1 MRIDR
6 SEILIDKLPNGQIK
20 DEVLSYVSI
29 VKNIIE
35 QLKNPEDSDCFR
47 INGTPINTGKAKRYT
62 HNNGVQPI
70 KNIFKKMLL
79 NSELSWTR

>member
-6 SEILIDKLPNGQIK
+6 SEILINQLPNGQIK
-20 DEVLSYVSI
+20 DEVISYVSI

-47 INGTPINTGKAKRYT
+47 INGYPINTGKPKDIPTITVCNRLKT
-62 HNNGVQPI
+62 
-70 KNIFKKMLL
+70 FLKKCY
-79 NSELSWTR
+79 